1 VEAENLIM
9 HHQRTSKPFSYAIY
23 VVFMKYMTV
32 FYAFVFFLL
41 FCTEPCLSADKG
53 EDDVL
58 TAAETFFVAL
68 KEKRFADVWGSLTV
82 KSRDTIINE
91 VYKEINKT
99 ETKIGKGLVTDDFN
113 KNGELSRTYWNSFLK
128 NFDPDTV
135 LEQSIWSIG
144 KIKGDNATVILKYK
158 ESEYNSELKLYK
170 EDRKWHVGLVES
182 FWIMKR
188 YIK

>member
-1 VEAENLIM
+1 
-9 HHQRTSKPFSYAIY
+9 
-23 VVFMKYMTV
+23 MKYITV
-32 FYAFVFFLL
+32 FYAFVFFLF
-41 FCTEPCLSADKG
+41 FCTEPCVADKG
-53 EDDVL
+53 EDEVL

-68 KEKRFADVWGSLTV
+68 KEKRFADAWESITV

-113 KNGELSRTYWNSFLK
+113 KNGELSRIYWNSFLK

-188 YIK
+188 YLK

>member
-1 VEAENLIM
+1 M
-9 HHQRTSKPFSYAIY
+9 
-23 VVFMKYMTV
+23 VFMKYMTV

-41 FCTEPCLSADKG
+41 FCTEPCLSAYKG
-53 EDDVL
+53 EDEVL
-58 TAAETFFVAL
+58 TAADAFFVAL
-68 KEKRFADVWGSLTV
+68 KEKRFADVWQSLSI
-82 KSRDTIINE
+82 KSRYTIINE
-91 VYKEINKT
+91 VYNEINKT

-113 KNGELSRTYWNSFLK
+113 KNGELSRTYWNAFLK

-144 KIKGDNATVILKYK
+144 KIKGDTATIIFKYK

-170 EDRKWHVGLVES
+170 EDGIWHFGLVES